1 MLLLMKDNSQG
12 FSLLELLAGMAIVSI
27 GLSAAIPNIERNL
40 RQGEVDRFAQQ
51 LETGIFGLRAKLGQ
65 QKTSCTLTFQTSGI
79 ETFLPPRD
87 LLEVGT
93 NHELLQ
99 CCDSEIRGCKFS
111 QDIADA
117 IIGNTNAEIA
127 RKNQYLAP
135 DQQLPKLTQQQEQ
148 KIYRERSL
156 RLLNREGSAD
166 SKKVEV
172 SVNHTNYEL
181 TPPGT
186 STMTSNLLFLIR
198 STNRTNQNL
207 QTRCLQVSG
216 TGTIFR
222 GSWNT
227 LNSACEN

>member
-1 MLLLMKDNSQG
+1 MKDNSQG

-27 GLSAAIPNIERNL
+27 GLSAAIPLLRNL
-40 RQGEVDRFAQQ
+40 RQGEVDRFPHNWRR
-51 LETGIFGLRAKLGQ
+51 IFGLRAKLGQ

>member
-1 MLLLMKDNSQG
+1 
-12 FSLLELLAGMAIVSI
+12 MAVSI
-27 GLSAAIPNIERNL
+27 GLSAAIPNIEPNL

-156 RLLNREGSAD
+156 RLLNGEGS
-166 SKKVEV
+166 
-172 SVNHTNYEL
+172 
-181 TPPGT
+181 
-186 STMTSNLLFLIR
+186 
-198 STNRTNQNL
+198 
-207 QTRCLQVSG
+207 QTLKRLRFQ
-216 TGTIFR
+216 
-222 GSWNT
+222 
-227 LNSACEN
+227 